1 MSSHLISPSKYAIS
15 ILTGT
20 SNSENNSNLLW
31 YSLFSLCVTCYMLTT
46 YSLDLT
52 KRLQK
57 TLCHPLI
64 LATITSA
71 SLISGTFGLNSKV
84 AAQTPNISNT
94 ELTNYAKAVLIM
106 EPSRQQAL
114 KTIKE
119 IVGGED
125 IPKIECN
132 NPTSLNTLPKKA
144 RDIAVNYCSR
154 SQKIV
159 EDMGFTITQFNKIT
173 LDIQNN
179 SDLKRQLYN
188 ILLRLQKNSPS
199 EPPQ

>member
-57 TLCHPLI
+57 TLCQTLI

-84 AAQTPNISNT
+84 AAQTTNISNT
-94 ELTNYAKAVLIM
+94 ELTNYAKALLDM
-106 EPSRQQAL
+106 EPSRQQAF
-114 KTIKE
+114 TDIKN
-119 IVGGED
+119 IVGSQD
-125 IPKIECN
+125 IPQIVCN
-132 NPTSLNTLPKKA
+132 DSKSFATLPNKA
-144 RDIAVNYCSR
+144 KNIAVNYCNS

-159 EDMGFTITQFNKIT
+159 ENSGFTIKQFNKIT
-173 LDIQNN
+173 LDLQNN